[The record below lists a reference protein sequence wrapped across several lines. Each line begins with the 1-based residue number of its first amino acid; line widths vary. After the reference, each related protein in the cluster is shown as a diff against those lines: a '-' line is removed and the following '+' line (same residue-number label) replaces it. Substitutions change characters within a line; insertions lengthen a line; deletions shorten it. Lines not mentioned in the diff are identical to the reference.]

1 MLLIFRLLGECATAG
16 VYLAWRYATFFNM
29 PSSSDFLHRVRSTG
43 DNNDTFILLKML
55 KMLEI
60 VFFLLKQMINFL
72 TMIIFFFGVCF
83 LLFVFCFLCFCFLF
97 VFFDTTLVHS
107 LILPTFP
114 VLSGGVPLPMP
125 PRLVL
130 FRNDVVRSLRAL
142 FRVREVLYLLV
153 VLVV

>member
-1 MLLIFRLLGECATAG
+1 MDFASILAPLWHTVPC
-16 VYLAWRYATFFNM
+16 YLVV
-29 PSSSDFLHRVRSTG
+29 DF
-43 DNNDTFILLKML
+43 
-55 KMLEI
+55 
-60 VFFLLKQMINFL
+60 
-72 TMIIFFFGVCF
+72 
-83 LLFVFCFLCFCFLF
+83 
-97 VFFDTTLVHS
+97 FFDTTLVHS

-142 FRVREVLYLLV
+142 FRVREVLYMLV